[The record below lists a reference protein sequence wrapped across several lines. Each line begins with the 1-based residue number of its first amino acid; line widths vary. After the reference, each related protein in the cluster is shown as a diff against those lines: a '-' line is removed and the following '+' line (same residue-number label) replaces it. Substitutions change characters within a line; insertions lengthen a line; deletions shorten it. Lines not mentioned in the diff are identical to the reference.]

1 MALHREPHI
10 LLLLP
15 LARIFFSFVNGVH
28 GHEYILVP
36 WSLCSVSSTA
46 HNTGL
51 ILLTNA
57 CTSRLVVFDI
67 MSDCIVEENVWS
79 CRLSGPSGSTTTQLP
94 ASYHSLVF
102 VLLCFSGIVQWCTG
116 TDVHAFC
123 SEGCF
128 CTQGDPRCNSS
139 GGPSLDLAARV
150 ALVTRCRWRSPS
162 SSTRETGAMSAAS
175 KMAEVD
181 IALSSMTGSRRVLV
195 YLRQGS

>member
-1 MALHREPHI
+1 MNT
-10 LLLLP
+10 
-15 LARIFFSFVNGVH
+15 FWCH
-28 GHEYILVP
+28 GHFA
-36 WSLCSVSSTA
+36 LCHRPPTTLGWFCPRMPVHPA
-46 HNTGL
+46 
-51 ILLTNA
+51 LLCLT
-57 CTSRLVVFDI
+57 

-79 CRLSGPSGSTTTQLP
+79 CRLSGPSGSTTIQLP
-94 ASYHSLVF
+94 ASYHFLVF

-150 ALVTRCRWRSPS
+150 ALARCVVTRCRWRSPS

-175 KMAEVD
+175 RMAEAD
-181 IALSSMTGSRRVLV
+181 TALSSMTGFRHAFVHLC
-195 YLRQGS
+195 QGS